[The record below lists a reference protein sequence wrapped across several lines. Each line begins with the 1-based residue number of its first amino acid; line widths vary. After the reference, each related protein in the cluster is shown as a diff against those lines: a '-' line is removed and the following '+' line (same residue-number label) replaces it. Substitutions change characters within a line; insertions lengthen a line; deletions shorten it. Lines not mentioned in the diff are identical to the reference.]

1 MPVVLARVD
10 DRLVH
15 GQIIESWVPYLQADF
30 ICVIDNEIFEDGPR
44 CRLMR
49 MIVSTSTKF
58 SVVSTSSLKPCL
70 EREKGRNSLLLFSS
84 LADVLAVV
92 KNGVSIDAVNV
103 GNLHHL
109 RRGWK
114 VSPSVFLDRN
124 DLDVLRELLSL
135 GIEVEATDLPG
146 GKSYDL
152 KKFAL
157 SKEDI
162 Q

>member
-15 GQIIESWVPYLQADF
+15 GQIIESWVPHLQADF
-30 ICVIDNEIFEDGPR
+30 VCVIGDKIFEDGPR

-49 MIVSTSTKF
+49 MIVPVPIVF
-58 SVVSTSSLKPCL
+58 SVVSTAGLKSCL
-70 EREKGRNSLLLFSS
+70 EHRKDKNVLLLFGS
-84 LADVLAVV
+84 LADVLTVAR
-92 KNGVSIDAVNV
+92 NGVSIGAVNI

-109 RRGWK
+109 RRGLK

-124 DLDVLRELLSL
+124 DIEILGELLSL
-135 GIEVEATDLPG
+135 GIGVEAMDLPG
-146 GKSYDL
+146 GRSYDL
-152 KKFAL
+152 SKIAL
-157 SKEDI
+157 SRGDV